1 MEIEKSTT
9 DKSKLI
15 LVIAVIILVGA
26 LFGVMGY
33 LLGNKNN
40 NTVIKSED
48 QMAKD
53 QGIDNN
59 KETEKDENIEED
71 VRTDVKDEKENWKI
85 YENDKYGFEV
95 TLLDSWK
102 GYEVL
107 TESWKGISLDGD
119 SKQYQ
124 GPQIIIR
131 NPKWSISKPWQ
142 DIPIM
147 VFTKDEWEL
156 IEAKNL
162 SVNAAPIGP
171 NKLDENQQYVF
182 ALPPRWI
189 GFTDNLGQD
198 EAQEISKTI
207 KAISVTTNKDETADW
222 QVYENKEF
230 GFEIKYPE
238 NIEYYPKTWGVDF
251 MEKSE
256 AQDKLFTI
264 YLYNEL
270 KQLPNNE
277 TGLSFE
283 DWINKQI
290 ENKIF
295 EDGRIFKN
303 DTLTGIK
310 VRDQGVVPFKN
321 ILVKKDNKTYSFVI
335 REDSRFMD
343 VFDQILSTL
352 KSVN

>member
-1 MEIEKSTT
+1 MEIEKSTK

-15 LVIAVIILVGA
+15 LVVAVIILVGA
-26 LFGVMGY
+26 LFGTMGY
-33 LLGNKNN
+33 LLGSKNN
-40 NTVIKSED
+40 NTIIKSEE
-48 QMAKD
+48 QFVKD

-59 KETEKDENIEED
+59 RETEKDENIKED
-71 VRTDVKDEKENWKI
+71 VSIDIKDEKENWKI
-85 YENDKYGFEV
+85 HTNDKYGFEV

-107 TESWKGISLDGD
+107 TESWKGISLNGD

-131 NPKWSISKPWQ
+131 NPKWSVSKPWQ

-171 NKLDENQQYVF
+171 NKLDENQEYVF

-189 GFTDNLGQD
+189 GFTDNLKQD

-207 KAISVTTNKDETADW
+207 KAISVTTEDEMANW
-222 QVYENKEF
+222 NVYENKEF
-230 GFEIKYPE
+230 GFEIKCPE
-238 NIEYYPKTWGVDF
+238 SIEHYPKTWGIDF
-251 MEKSE
+251 VEKSKT
-256 AQDKLFTI
+256 QNKFFTI
-264 YLYNEL
+264 CLYSEVG
-270 KQLPNNE
+270 QLPNNE
-277 TGLSFE
+277 TGLAFE

-290 ENKIF
+290 ENKTF

-310 VRDQGVVPFKN
+310 VRDNGIVPFKN
-321 ILVKKDNKTYSFVI
+321 ILIRNNNKIYSFVI
-335 REDSRFMD
+335 RENSQLMD
-343 VFDQILSTL
+343 MFDQIISTF
-352 KSVN
+352 KFTN